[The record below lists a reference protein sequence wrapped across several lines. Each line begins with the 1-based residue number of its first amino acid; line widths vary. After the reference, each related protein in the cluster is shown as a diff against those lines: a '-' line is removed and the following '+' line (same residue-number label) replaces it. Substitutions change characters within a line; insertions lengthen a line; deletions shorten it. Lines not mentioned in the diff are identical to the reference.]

1 MKLPNGD
8 KAVVDMRKLTEYC
21 LSPDHPTGKHKAR
34 VLASAMG
41 MTVRDAEPL
50 RRVLLAAAKD
60 GEAIPAKTDAY
71 GSRFVIE
78 SLTEGVR
85 GPARIRSVWVV
96 RSPGD
101 PPRLLTCHVV

>member
-8 KAVVDMRKLTEYC
+8 KAVVDMRTLTEYC

-34 VLASAMG
+34 VFASAMG

-50 RRVLLAAAKD
+50 RRILLAAAGD
-60 GEAIPAKTDAY
+60 GEATVAKTDTY

-78 SLTEGVR
+78 SSAEGVR
-85 GPARIRSVWVV
+85 GPVRIRSVWVV
-96 RSPGD
+96 RSSG
-101 PPRLLTCHVV
+101 RRAILRGC